1 MKHFIAFCR
10 RNRLFAAL
18 LAAELAVVCALAAGL
33 FGAPYKLTLT
43 PGDFTNTLP
52 DIAAADD
59 DGLKIW
65 NQIGYHSDDPM
76 TFSADNIALPSGAY
90 EVTVRYFSCQTPDAP
105 TFNMLNAAG
114 SLTFAS
120 ERSPAA
126 VTFDALRLD
135 DCHRGLTTRLWV
147 GFGARMQDLTATVT
161 YDQGQLYIYSIT
173 LTEQPIYRAAR
184 LLCFLVLFAAADAAL
199 LLLFAHVG
207 ERGAARR
214 RALRLPLALA
224 GITLLAC
231 LPLFSNYLYFGHDL
245 EFHMQ
250 RIAAMAAELSY
261 GQFPVRLTTTTLNG
275 YGYASPLCYCE
286 LFLLLPALL
295 YNLWLPLRT
304 CYQVYLFAVTLA
316 TCLIAYFSFAKIT
329 ASRRLGLL
337 GALLYTLSAY
347 RLTCVYTRAA
357 VGEFTAMVFFPL
369 VLLGLYGIYT
379 SDRPRFGDWLP
390 MALGMAAMV
399 QSHLLSCELTALL
412 LILFCLLRL
421 QETLRP
427 ARLLAW
433 VKAALL
439 AVGLSAW
446 YLFPFFISTRSIP
459 FLVNRSDLVGKLQKH
474 GLYAVQLFSFFG
486 TAGGSSAEGT
496 THDMALT
503 PGLPLLLALALAF
516 YCLWGAQARGDT
528 RPAAKHLYTATGF
541 AVLTLVLSLHAF
553 PWDFVEGWFG
563 PAVGKV
569 VGMFQFPFRFLSLG
583 TLLLCAAA
591 LFALQLL
598 PERRAVLAAAGLVC
612 AALLTAS
619 ITETNI
625 MSAQGE
631 SSYAAYNQN
640 ATINSVG
647 TAEYLI
653 DGASSY
659 EAIWAQPKPASGDLH
674 LISYEKREGV
684 AYVSVENDGG
694 EAAISLP
701 IYNYGN
707 YYAAD
712 ESGAAMSMCRM
723 LEAPEIPED
732 FSVPVE
738 VSWERLSMEEAP
750 LVTLFDA
757 GNYPGWVACAKLVR
771 RELVQSYLFCPRRV
785 YEDNEAVCHWIYGAK
800 TIASIPH
807 SLYFYR
813 TNPGSTTQSRFSMKK
828 LDYLWALEGI
838 IRFYSSVGYLTLRER
853 FGTLYAEEAAG
864 CYYRV
869 KHELNDT
876 KAARN
881 IEKAARRLRR
891 EIPFTKAQFE
901 TMFSAMHPKLVRLY
915 WPLEGAARTLRE
927 DGVSGLTRKIGK
939 HLRKGEHE

>member
-1 MKHFIAFCR
+1 MKHFFAFCR

-33 FGAPYKLTLT
+33 FGAPYKLALT

-135 DCHRGLTTRLWV
+135 DCHRSLTTRLWV

-231 LPLFSNYLYFGHDL
+231 LPLFSNFLYFGHDL

-286 LFLLLPALL
+286 LFLLLPSLL

-316 TCLIAYFSFAKIT
+316 TCLIAYYSFAKIT

-357 VGEFTAMVFFPL
+357 VGEFTAMAFFPL
-369 VLLGLYGIYT
+369 VLLGLYAIYT
-379 SDRPRFGDWLP
+379 SDRPRFWDWLP

-421 QETLRP
+421 RETLRP

-496 THDMALT
+496 AHDMDPRSAAAAGACAGVLLPVARPGPRGHT
-503 PGLPLLLALALAF
+503 PRRKAPVHCHRLCRTDARALAPRLPVGF
-516 YCLWGAQARGDT
+516 CRGLV
-528 RPAAKHLYTATGF
+528 RPRRRQGRGN
-541 AVLTLVLSLHAF
+541 VPVPVPLSLAGHAAALRRC
-553 PWDFVEGWFG
+553 
-563 PAVGKV
+563 AV
-569 VGMFQFPFRFLSLG
+569 
-583 TLLLCAAA
+583 CAAA
-591 LFALQLL
+591 AAGAPRRTGRRGACLRRTADRQHHRDEHHERPGRKLLRDLQPERHHQLRRHGGIPHRRCQLL
-598 PERRAVLAAAGLVC
+598 
-612 AALLTAS
+612 
-619 ITETNI
+619 
-625 MSAQGE
+625 
-631 SSYAAYNQN
+631 
-640 ATINSVG
+640 
-647 TAEYLI
+647 
-653 DGASSY
+653 
-659 EAIWAQPKPASGDLH
+659 
-674 LISYEKREGV
+674 
-684 AYVSVENDGG
+684 
-694 EAAISLP
+694 
-701 IYNYGN
+701 
-707 YYAAD
+707 
-712 ESGAAMSMCRM
+712 
-723 LEAPEIPED
+723 
-732 FSVPVE
+732 
-738 VSWERLSMEEAP
+738 
-750 LVTLFDA
+750 
-757 GNYPGWVACAKLVR
+757 
-771 RELVQSYLFCPRRV
+771 
-785 YEDNEAVCHWIYGAK
+785 
-800 TIASIPH
+800 
-807 SLYFYR
+807 
-813 TNPGSTTQSRFSMKK
+813 
-828 LDYLWALEGI
+828 
-838 IRFYSSVGYLTLRER
+838 
-853 FGTLYAEEAAG
+853 
-864 CYYRV
+864 
-869 KHELNDT
+869 
-876 KAARN
+876 
-881 IEKAARRLRR
+881 
-891 EIPFTKAQFE
+891 
-901 TMFSAMHPKLVRLY
+901 
-915 WPLEGAARTLRE
+915 
-927 DGVSGLTRKIGK
+927 
-939 HLRKGEHE
+939 

>member
-1 MKHFIAFCR
+1 MKHFFAFCR

-33 FGAPYKLTLT
+33 FGAPYKLALT

-120 ERSPAA
+120 ERSPTA

-135 DCHRGLTTRLWV
+135 DCHRSLTTRLWV

-231 LPLFSNYLYFGHDL
+231 LPLFSNFLYFGHDL

-304 CYQVYLFAVTLA
+304 CYQVYLFTVTLA

-329 ASRRLGLL
+329 PSRRLGLL

-357 VGEFTAMVFFPL
+357 VGEFTAMTFFPL

-421 QETLRP
+421 REDSPPR
-427 ARLLAW
+427 A
-433 VKAALL
+433 
-439 AVGLSAW
+439 AVGLGQGRVAGRGAERVVS
-446 YLFPFFISTRSIP
+446 FPVFYF
-459 FLVNRSDLVGKLQKH
+459 H
-474 GLYAVQLFSFFG
+474 
-486 TAGGSSAEGT
+486 
-496 THDMALT
+496 
-503 PGLPLLLALALAF
+503 PLHPVP
-516 YCLWGAQARGDT
+516 C
-528 RPAAKHLYTATGF
+528 
-541 AVLTLVLSLHAF
+541 
-553 PWDFVEGWFG
+553 
-563 PAVGKV
+563 
-569 VGMFQFPFRFLSLG
+569 
-583 TLLLCAAA
+583 
-591 LFALQLL
+591 
-598 PERRAVLAAAGLVC
+598 
-612 AALLTAS
+612 
-619 ITETNI
+619 
-625 MSAQGE
+625 
-631 SSYAAYNQN
+631 
-640 ATINSVG
+640 
-647 TAEYLI
+647 
-653 DGASSY
+653 
-659 EAIWAQPKPASGDLH
+659 QP
-674 LISYEKREGV
+674 
-684 AYVSVENDGG
+684 
-694 EAAISLP
+694 
-701 IYNYGN
+701 
-707 YYAAD
+707 
-712 ESGAAMSMCRM
+712 
-723 LEAPEIPED
+723 
-732 FSVPVE
+732 
-738 VSWERLSMEEAP
+738 
-750 LVTLFDA
+750 
-757 GNYPGWVACAKLVR
+757 
-771 RELVQSYLFCPRRV
+771 Q
-785 YEDNEAVCHWIYGAK
+785 
-800 TIASIPH
+800 
-807 SLYFYR
+807 
-813 TNPGSTTQSRFSMKK
+813 
-828 LDYLWALEGI
+828 
-838 IRFYSSVGYLTLRER
+838 
-853 FGTLYAEEAAG
+853 
-864 CYYRV
+864 
-869 KHELNDT
+869 
-876 KAARN
+876 
-881 IEKAARRLRR
+881 
-891 EIPFTKAQFE
+891 
-901 TMFSAMHPKLVRLY
+901 
-915 WPLEGAARTLRE
+915 
-927 DGVSGLTRKIGK
+927 
-939 HLRKGEHE
+939 

>member
-1 MKHFIAFCR
+1 MKHFFAFCR

-18 LAAELAVVCALAAGL
+18 LAAELAVVYALAAGL
-33 FGAPYKLTLT
+33 FGTPYKLALT

-120 ERSPAA
+120 ERNPAA

-135 DCHRGLTTRLWV
+135 DCHRSLTTRLWV

-199 LLLFAHVG
+199 LLLFARVG

-304 CYQVYLFAVTLA
+304 CYQVYLFAVTLV
-316 TCLIAYFSFAKIT
+316 TCLIAYFSFARIT

-357 VGEFTAMVFFPL
+357 VGEFTAMAFFPL

-421 QETLRP
+421 RETLRP

-433 VKAALL
+433 GKAALL

-503 PGLPLLLALALAF
+503 PGLPLLLARRL
-516 YCLWGAQARGDT
+516 G
-528 RPAAKHLYTATGF
+528 
-541 AVLTLVLSLHAF
+541 AVL
-553 PWDFVEGWFG
+553 G
-563 PAVGKV
+563 
-569 VGMFQFPFRFLSLG
+569 
-583 TLLLCAAA
+583 
-591 LFALQLL
+591 
-598 PERRAVLAAAGLVC
+598 
-612 AALLTAS
+612 
-619 ITETNI
+619 
-625 MSAQGE
+625 
-631 SSYAAYNQN
+631 
-640 ATINSVG
+640 
-647 TAEYLI
+647 
-653 DGASSY
+653 
-659 EAIWAQPKPASGDLH
+659 
-674 LISYEKREGV
+674 
-684 AYVSVENDGG
+684 
-694 EAAISLP
+694 
-701 IYNYGN
+701 
-707 YYAAD
+707 
-712 ESGAAMSMCRM
+712 
-723 LEAPEIPED
+723 
-732 FSVPVE
+732 VPVE
-738 VSWERLSMEEAP
+738 TPLYIKRRGRPQKELTREQRLQNARGA
-750 LVTLFDA
+750 F
-757 GNYPGWVACAKLVR
+757 GCRPGTDLTGRRGLLIDDIITTGATASACALA
-771 RELVQSYLFCPRRV
+771 LLQAG
-785 YEDNEAVCHWIYGAK
+785 AVEVTAVA
-800 TIASIPH
+800 IA
-807 SLYFYR
+807 
-813 TNPGSTTQSRFSMKK
+813 
-828 LDYLWALEGI
+828 A
-838 IRFYSSVGYLTLRER
+838 
-853 FGTLYAEEAAG
+853 AEELPKS
-864 CYYRV
+864 R
-869 KHELNDT
+869 KKPPET
-876 KAARN
+876 K
-881 IEKAARRLRR
+881 
-891 EIPFTKAQFE
+891 P
-901 TMFSAMHPKLVRLY
+901 
-915 WPLEGAARTLRE
+915 
-927 DGVSGLTRKIGK
+927 
-939 HLRKGEHE
+939 

>member
-33 FGAPYKLTLT
+33 FGAPYKLALT

-135 DCHRGLTTRLWV
+135 DCHRSLTTRLWV

-207 ERGAARR
+207 ERGADRR

-316 TCLIAYFSFAKIT
+316 SCLIAYFSFAKIT

-357 VGEFTAMVFFPL
+357 VGEFTAMAFFPL

-421 QETLRP
+421 RETLRP

-496 THDMALT
+496 THGQQRGLDPGQQPRGAESLPQTQKTEQNQQQRRKAPVHCHRLCRADARALA
-503 PGLPLLLALALAF
+503 PRLPVGFCRGLVRPRRRQGRGNVPVPVPLPLAGHAAALRR
-516 YCLWGAQARGDT
+516 C
-528 RPAAKHLYTATGF
+528 
-541 AVLTLVLSLHAF
+541 AV
-553 PWDFVEGWFG
+553 
-563 PAVGKV
+563 
-569 VGMFQFPFRFLSLG
+569 
-583 TLLLCAAA
+583 CAAA
-591 LFALQLL
+591 AAGTPRRAGRRGACLRRAADRQHHRDEHHERPGRKLLRDLQPERHHQLRRHGGIPHRRRQLL
-598 PERRAVLAAAGLVC
+598 
-612 AALLTAS
+612 
-619 ITETNI
+619 
-625 MSAQGE
+625 
-631 SSYAAYNQN
+631 
-640 ATINSVG
+640 
-647 TAEYLI
+647 
-653 DGASSY
+653 
-659 EAIWAQPKPASGDLH
+659 
-674 LISYEKREGV
+674 
-684 AYVSVENDGG
+684 
-694 EAAISLP
+694 
-701 IYNYGN
+701 
-707 YYAAD
+707 
-712 ESGAAMSMCRM
+712 
-723 LEAPEIPED
+723 
-732 FSVPVE
+732 
-738 VSWERLSMEEAP
+738 
-750 LVTLFDA
+750 
-757 GNYPGWVACAKLVR
+757 
-771 RELVQSYLFCPRRV
+771 
-785 YEDNEAVCHWIYGAK
+785 
-800 TIASIPH
+800 
-807 SLYFYR
+807 
-813 TNPGSTTQSRFSMKK
+813 
-828 LDYLWALEGI
+828 
-838 IRFYSSVGYLTLRER
+838 
-853 FGTLYAEEAAG
+853 
-864 CYYRV
+864 
-869 KHELNDT
+869 
-876 KAARN
+876 
-881 IEKAARRLRR
+881 
-891 EIPFTKAQFE
+891 
-901 TMFSAMHPKLVRLY
+901 
-915 WPLEGAARTLRE
+915 
-927 DGVSGLTRKIGK
+927 
-939 HLRKGEHE
+939 

>member
-1 MKHFIAFCR
+1 MKHFFAFCR

-18 LAAELAVVCALAAGL
+18 LAAQLAVVCALAAGL
-33 FGAPYKLTLT
+33 FGAPYKLALT

-135 DCHRGLTTRLWV
+135 DCHRSLTTRLWV

-357 VGEFTAMVFFPL
+357 VGEFTAMAFFPL

-421 QETLRP
+421 RETLRP

-446 YLFPFFISTRSIP
+446 YLVPFFLSTSSIP
-459 FLVNRSDLVGKLQKH
+459 FMVNGPLIGKIQFQ
-474 GLYAVQLFSFFG
+474 GLYLIQLFNPFYNGFAGADAG
-486 TAGGSSAEGT
+486 TNP
-496 THDMALT
+496 DMMLSL
-503 PGLPLLLALALAF
+503 GLPLILGLGLVVFCLLRRRDAQGQAASILTTAAGFFALTVFLAL
-516 YCLWGAQARGDT
+516 
-528 RPAAKHLYTATGF
+528 HI
-541 AVLTLVLSLHAF
+541 F
-553 PWDFVEGWFG
+553 PWDYVQTALGRT
-563 PAVGKV
+563 AGKLA
-569 VGMFQFPFRFLSLG
+569 GLFQYPWRFLSLA
-583 TLLLCAAA
+583 TVLLCLAVVMAVKLLTARDRRLGLTATVMLAAAA
-591 LFALQLL
+591 LFMTGAMQ
-598 PERRAVLAAAGLVC
+598 
-612 AALLTAS
+612 
-619 ITETNI
+619 
-625 MSAQGE
+625 AQMLNGQRE
-631 SSYAAYNQN
+631 VSYNVFSYENP
-640 ATINSVG
+640 TSCIGVG
-647 TAEYLI
+647 EYLI
-653 DGASSY
+653 DGTSSY
-659 EAIWAQPKPASGDLH
+659 ETIWAQPKPGSDDLH
-674 LISYEKREGV
+674 LVSYEKKQGV
-684 AYVSVENDGG
+684 AYVSVQNDGG
-694 EAAISLP
+694 ETTISLP
-701 IYNYGN
+701 IFNYGN

-712 ESGAAMSMCRM
+712 ENDQPFTVTSGENERIVLTIPANYTGTVRVWYQ
-723 LEAPEIPED
+723 APGFWRVFEVISALSLLGTVGY
-732 FSVPVE
+732 SVF
-738 VSWERLSMEEAP
+738 A
-750 LVTLFDA
+750 
-757 GNYPGWVACAKLVR
+757 R
-771 RELVQSYLFCPRRV
+771 RKRRV
-785 YEDNEAVCHWIYGAK
+785 AV
-800 TIASIPH
+800 T
-807 SLYFYR
+807 
-813 TNPGSTTQSRFSMKK
+813 
-828 LDYLWALEGI
+828 
-838 IRFYSSVGYLTLRER
+838 V
-853 FGTLYAEEAAG
+853 
-864 CYYRV
+864 
-869 KHELNDT
+869 
-876 KAARN
+876 
-881 IEKAARRLRR
+881 
-891 EIPFTKAQFE
+891 
-901 TMFSAMHPKLVRLY
+901 
-915 WPLEGAARTLRE
+915 
-927 DGVSGLTRKIGK
+927 
-939 HLRKGEHE
+939 